1 MNAPAH
7 SRFLSLLFEQDIP
20 KRGLEGHSL
29 SDVQL
34 VQEGYPAIAQSASA
48 CFCTYTGQR

>member
-7 SRFLSLLFEQDIP
+7 SRFLSLLSEQDIP

-34 VQEGYPAIAQSASA
+34 VQEGCPTIAQSVSA
-48 CFCTYTGQR
+48 CLCSYTGQR